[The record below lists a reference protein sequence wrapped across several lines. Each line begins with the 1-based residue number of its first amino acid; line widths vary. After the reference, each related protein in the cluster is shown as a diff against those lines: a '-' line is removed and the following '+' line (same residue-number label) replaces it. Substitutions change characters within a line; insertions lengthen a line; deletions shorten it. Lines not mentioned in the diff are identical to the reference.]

1 MSENT
6 TPQELRE
13 TYEEIFE
20 TDNRVKAGRADAVY
34 HVGKLLTG
42 EWSPRFVSDLQA
54 ELADATRNDYDA
66 KHHFGY
72 LTAWNT
78 LAGLLKGESLKT
90 IAKNHG

>member
-6 TPQELRE
+6 TPQELNADWE
-13 TYEEIFE
+13 AIAENS
-20 TDNRVKAGRADAVY
+20 NRANAGRGDAVY
-34 HVGKLLTG
+34 HVGKLVSG
-42 EWSPRFVSDLQA
+42 EWSPQFVAELQA
-54 ELADATRNDYDA
+54 GIADTADYDYDA
-66 KHHFGY
+66 KYHYGY

>member
-6 TPQELRE
+6 TPQELNE
-13 TYEEIFE
+13 AYEKVTENN
-20 TDNRVKAGRADAVY
+20 NRVNVGRADAVY

-42 EWSPRFVSDLQA
+42 DWSAQFVADIQA
-54 ELADATRNDYDA
+54 ELADTKGYDYDA
-66 KHHFGY
+66 QYHFGY

-78 LAGLLKGESLKT
+78 LSGLIKGEPLKT